1 MDGKKG
7 GHEVGGYAKKILQI
21 DLSTGKIEKVSVKE
35 EDLKRFIGG
44 SGLAAKIFFDSFDP
58 SVDPLS
64 PQNPLLVMTGPVVGT
79 QYPGT
84 SRFAVCGK
92 SPLTGIWGEGTCGG
106 NFGPELK
113 FAGIDGIIFKGG
125 SPTPVYLIIHDD
137 KIELRD
143 ASDLW
148 GMDNYT
154 LTDLL
159 KERHGKEKRPKVLS
173 IGPAGENLVRF
184 AAICNDKGDFIGRTG
199 MGAIMGLKKLKAIVV
214 NGTKKVEISYPEEYA
229 TLRKSLIIKSR
240 DAMVAQSFRSMGTD
254 AGMDLGM
261 MTGDVPIKNWVIGE
275 NLELSSNVGG
285 PAMTERYL
293 TKNHACSF
301 CPIACKRMVKVDDG
315 PFKTEEGPGPEYE
328 TCATFGTLIMNDD
341 LAGVIKANEWCN
353 RYGMDTISCGATI
366 AFAMEAFE
374 KGLITKRDTDGI
386 DLTWGN
392 ISGAIELLHKIAK
405 KEGIGSIL
413 CEGSREAA
421 KRMGK
426 GAEEFSV
433 EVKGLEAPMHDPR
446 GFHGMGLAYMTS
458 IRGACHLMHL
468 ALGVEQGISTYP
480 EAGFQENYI
489 GQTSE
494 GKAEMIKLCEDL
506 GLPCNSLVICE
517 FVAWTLSANELAE
530 MVRVT
535 TGFDFTLKDL
545 LACGER
551 TWLLKRGLGNMMGV
565 SRKDDRL
572 PKRILTPLKEGAAAG
587 SVPDVEKLIREYYE
601 IRGLNEDGRPKK
613 EVLIKTGLED
623 LANKLYGWKM
633 NNKE

>member
-1 MDGKKG
+1 MKARG
-7 GHEVGGYAKKILQI
+7 GRFVGGYADKILEI
-21 DLSTGKIEKVSVKE
+21 DLTTGKIGTVSIKE
-35 EDLKRFIGG
+35 EERKKFIGG

-58 SVDPLS
+58 EIDPLS
-64 PQNPLLVMTGPVVGT
+64 PGNPLILMTGPLVGT
-79 QYPGT
+79 QFPGT

-92 SPLTGIWGEGTCGG
+92 SPLTQIWGEGTCGG

-113 FAGIDGIIFKGG
+113 FAGVDGIIFKGL
-125 SPTPVYLIIHDD
+125 SPTPVYLSIEDE

-148 GMDNYT
+148 GMDNYA

-159 KERHGKEKRPKVLS
+159 KERHGKEKRTKVLS
-173 IGPAGENLVRF
+173 IGPAGENLVKF

-199 MGAIMGLKKLKAIVV
+199 MGALMGSKKLKAIVV
-214 NGTKKVEISYPEEYA
+214 KGTGKVKTTYPEKYDA
-229 TLRKSLIIKSR
+229 LRKSLMIKAR

-261 MTGDVPIKNWVIGE
+261 MTGDVPIKNWTIGE
-275 NLELSSNVGG
+275 DLQLSANLGG
-285 PAMTERYL
+285 PAMTEKYL
-293 TKNHACSF
+293 TRNHACTF
-301 CPIACKRMVKVDDG
+301 CPVACKRIVKVDNG
-315 PFKTEEGPGPEYE
+315 PFKTGEGPGPEYE
-328 TCATFGTLIMNDD
+328 TCCTFGTLIMNSD

-366 AFAMEAFE
+366 AFAIEAFE
-374 KGLITKRDTDGI
+374 KGLITRRDTDGI

-392 ISGAIELLHKIAK
+392 IEGVIELLHKIAK
-405 KEGIGSIL
+405 KEGIGAIL
-413 CEGSREAA
+413 SEGSREAA
-421 KRMGK
+421 KRLGK
-426 GAEEFSV
+426 GSEEFSI

-468 ALGVEQGISTYP
+468 ALPVEQGISPFT
-480 EAGFQENYI
+480 EAGLQENYV
-489 GQTSE
+489 GQTNE

-506 GLPCNSLVICE
+506 GLPLNSLVICE
-517 FVAWTLSANELAE
+517 FVAWTLSVNDLVE
-530 MVRVT
+530 MVRVV

-565 SRKDDRL
+565 RAKDDRL
-572 PKRILTPLKEGAAAG
+572 PERILTPLKEGAAAG
-587 SVPDVEKLIREYYE
+587 SVPDVEKLLREYYE
-601 IRGLNEDGRPKK
+601 VRGLDKNGKPKK
-613 EVLIKTGLED
+613 EVLIKVGLED
-623 LANKLYGWKM
+623 LAEKLHG
-633 NNKE
+633 

>member
-1 MDGKKG
+1 
-7 GHEVGGYAKKILQI
+7 VGGYVGNILEI
-21 DLSTGKIEKVSVKE
+21 DLRTGKKEKISIEE
-35 EDLKRFIGG
+35 EERRKFLGG
-44 SGLAAKIFFDSFDP
+44 SGLAARIFFDSFDP
-58 SVDPLS
+58 KVDPLA
-64 PQNPLLVMTGPVVGT
+64 PGNPLIVMTGPVVGT
-79 QYPGT
+79 QFPGT

-113 FAGIDGIIFKGG
+113 FAGMDGIIFKGA
-125 SPTPVYLIIHDD
+125 SPSPVYLVIEDD
-137 KIELRD
+137 QIEIRD
-143 ASDLW
+143 AKDLW
-148 GMDNYT
+148 GMDNYSV
-154 LTDLL
+154 TDFL
-159 KERHGKEKRPKVLS
+159 KERHGKEKRPKILS
-173 IGPAGENLVRF
+173 VGPAGENLVKF
-184 AAICNDKGDFIGRTG
+184 ATICNDKGDFIGRTG
-199 MGAIMGLKKLKAIVV
+199 MGALMGSKKLKAVV
-214 NGTKKVEISYPEEYA
+214 VKGTKKVEISFPEEYA
-229 TLRKSLIIKSR
+229 TLRKSLIVKSR
-240 DAMVAQSFRSMGTD
+240 DAVLAQSFRSMGTD

-261 MTGDVPIKNWVIGE
+261 MTGDVPIKNWMIGE
-275 NLELSSNVGG
+275 DFQLSANLGG
-285 PAMTERYL
+285 PSLTEKYL
-293 TKNHACSF
+293 AKSHACSF
-301 CPIACKRMVKVDDG
+301 CPVACKRIVKVEDG

-328 TCATFGTLIMNDD
+328 TCCTFGTLIMNGN

-353 RYGMDTISCGATI
+353 RYGVDTISCGATI

-374 KGLITKRDTDGI
+374 KGLINKNDTDGI

-405 KEGIGSIL
+405 KEGIGALLS
-413 CEGSREAA
+413 EGSREAA
-421 KRMGK
+421 KRLGK
-426 GAEEFSV
+426 GADEFTV

-468 ALGVEQGISTYP
+468 ALGVEQGITTYS
-480 EAGFQENYI
+480 EAGFQDNYT

-494 GKAEMIKLCEDL
+494 EKAEVIKLCEDL

-517 FVAWTLSANELAE
+517 FVAWTLSANDLAA

-565 SRKDDRL
+565 RSRDDRL

-587 SVPDVEKLIREYYE
+587 SIPDVEKLLREYYE
-601 IRGLNEDGRPKK
+601 IRGLDEGGRPKK
-613 EVLIKTGLED
+613 EVLIKAGLEV
-623 LANKLYGWKM
+623 LAKRLH
-633 NNKE
+633 E